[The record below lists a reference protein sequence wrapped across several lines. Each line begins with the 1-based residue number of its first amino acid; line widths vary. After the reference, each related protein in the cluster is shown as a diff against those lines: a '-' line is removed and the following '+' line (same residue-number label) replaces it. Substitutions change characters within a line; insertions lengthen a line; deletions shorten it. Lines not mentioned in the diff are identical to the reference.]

1 MNYLHDVIR
10 AQQRMTEL
18 ANEAATDRLI
28 PTQPGMSDHL
38 LAIVGTW
45 MINTGERLTQL
56 SALDSYD
63 KKLSI
68 IKTAN
73 G

>member
-1 MNYLHDVIR
+1 MNFQHDVIR

-18 ANEAATDRLI
+18 ANEAAVDRLL

-38 LAIVGTW
+38 LAAVGTW
-45 MINTGERLTQL
+45 MINTGERLTRL
-56 SALDSYD
+56 SALDTND
-63 KKLSI
+63 KKLNVI
-68 IKTAN
+68 ETAN